1 VTLTRADV
9 LRRIDAAFPADPV
22 ILTLGGTAREMIAVA
37 GRRPNHLVNL
47 DAMGQTV
54 GVALGLALGLAT
66 PDPSGGAVGAEGAG
80 SQGPAGAA
88 DSTALGPRP
97 RRAGKVIAVEGDG
110 SLLMGLSV
118 LSTAGHLKPDNL
130 VVLLLDNGVYLATGG
145 QPTAA
150 AGADLVAVA
159 LACGWAGGRE
169 VRTEEEL
176 GAALDWVRETPGPL
190 LVRVY
195 VGTAQIKTDYFLEDP
210 AILAEDF
217 RRWLR
222 SRG

>member
-1 VTLTRADV
+1 MALTRADV

-22 ILTLGGTAREMIAVA
+22 VLTLGGTAREMIAVA

-54 GVALGLALGLAT
+54 GVALGLALGLRGAR
-66 PDPSGGAVGAEGAG
+66 GGRV
-80 SQGPAGAA
+80 
-88 DSTALGPRP
+88 
-97 RRAGKVIAVEGDG
+97 VAVEGDG

-118 LSTAGHLKPDNL
+118 LGTAGHLKPDNL

-150 AGADLVAVA
+150 AGADLVGMT
-159 LACGWAGGRE
+159 LACGWAAGRD

-176 GAALDWVRETPGPL
+176 AAALDWAREAPGPL
-190 LVRVY
+190 LVRIH
-195 VGTAQIKTDYFLEDP
+195 VGTAQIRTDYFLEDP

-222 SRG
+222 PTGGPGRVAEGDSGHMNGEAVTP

>member
-1 VTLTRADV
+1 MALTRADV
-9 LRRIDAAFPADPV
+9 LRRIDAAFPDDPV

-54 GVALGLALGLAT
+54 GVALGLALGLRGT
-66 PDPSGGAVGAEGAG
+66 RS
-80 SQGPAGAA
+80 
-88 DSTALGPRP
+88 
-97 RRAGKVIAVEGDG
+97 GKVVAVEGDG

-118 LSTAGHLKPDNL
+118 LSTAGHLRPDNL
-130 VVLLLDNGVYLATGG
+130 AVLLLDNGVYLATGG

-150 AGADLVAVA
+150 AGADLVAMA
-159 LACGWAGGRE
+159 LACGWAGARE
-169 VRTEEEL
+169 ARTEADL
-176 GAALDWVRETPGPL
+176 AAALDWVREAPGPL

-195 VGTAQIKTDYFLEDP
+195 VSTAQIATDYFLEDP

-217 RRWLR
+217 RRWLGTR
-222 SRG
+222 PEGPR

>member
-1 VTLTRADV
+1 MTLTRADV

-22 ILTLGGTAREMIAVA
+22 VLTLGGTAREMIAVA

-54 GVALGLALGLAT
+54 GVALGLALGLAASDPRSEAT
-66 PDPSGGAVGAEGAG
+66 RPDGAG
-80 SQGPAGAA
+80 SQARAERGPEDA
-88 DSTALGPRP
+88 ALGLGGSRG
-97 RRAGKVIAVEGDG
+97 GKVVAVEGDG

-130 VVLLLDNGVYLATGG
+130 AVLLLDNGVYLATGG
-145 QPTAA
+145 QPTAS
-150 AGADLVAVA
+150 AGVDLVAVA

-169 VRTEEEL
+169 VRTDEEL
-176 GAALDWVRETPGPL
+176 SSALDWVRETPGPL

-195 VGTAQIKTDYFLEDP
+195 VSTAQIKTEYFLEDP

-222 SRG
+222 A

>member
-1 VTLTRADV
+1 MTLTRAGV

-22 ILTLGGTAREMIAVA
+22 VLTLGGTAREMVAVA

-54 GVALGLALGLAT
+54 GVALGLALGLRGT
-66 PDPSGGAVGAEGAG
+66 RGGRV
-80 SQGPAGAA
+80 
-88 DSTALGPRP
+88 
-97 RRAGKVIAVEGDG
+97 VAVEGDG

-150 AGADLVAVA
+150 AGADLVAMA
-159 LACGWAGGRE
+159 LACGWAGARE
-169 VRTEEEL
+169 VRTGEEL
-176 GAALDWVRETPGPL
+176 TAALDWAREAAGPL
-190 LVRVY
+190 LVRVF
-195 VGTAQIKTDYFLEDP
+195 VGTEQIRTDYLLADP

-222 SRG
+222 APTGGPADV

>member
-1 VTLTRADV
+1 
-9 LRRIDAAFPADPV
+9 
-22 ILTLGGTAREMIAVA
+22 M
-37 GRRPNHLVNL
+37 
-47 DAMGQTV
+47 
-54 GVALGLALGLAT
+54 
-66 PDPSGGAVGAEGAG
+66 
-80 SQGPAGAA
+80 
-88 DSTALGPRP
+88 
-97 RRAGKVIAVEGDG
+97 
-110 SLLMGLSV
+110 
-118 LSTAGHLKPDNL
+118 
-130 VVLLLDNGVYLATGG
+130 YLATGG

-159 LACGWAGGRE
+159 LASGWAGGRE
-169 VRTEEEL
+169 VRTDEEL
-176 GAALDWVRETPGPL
+176 DAALDWVRQTPGPL

>member
-1 VTLTRADV
+1 MALNRADV
-9 LRRIDAAFPADPV
+9 LRRIDAAFPAEPV
-22 ILTLGGTAREMIAVA
+22 VLTLGGTAREMVAVA
-37 GRRPNHLVNL
+37 GRRPHHLVNL

-54 GVALGLALGLAT
+54 GVALGLALGLR
-66 PDPSGGAVGAEGAG
+66 D
-80 SQGPAGAA
+80 
-88 DSTALGPRP
+88 
-97 RRAGKVIAVEGDG
+97 RRDGKVVAVEGDG

-118 LSTAGHLKPDNL
+118 LGTAGHLKPDNL
-130 VVLLLDNGVYLATGG
+130 VVVLLDNGVYLATGG
-145 QPTAA
+145 QPTASA
-150 AGADLVAVA
+150 SADLVAMA

-176 GAALDWVRETPGPL
+176 GAALDWARQAPGPL

-195 VGTAQIKTDYFLEDP
+195 VGTAQFRTDYLLEDP

-222 SRG
+222 SPAVDKITTAEPPEGPVVT

>member
-1 VTLTRADV
+1 VSPLARADV
-9 LRRIDAAFPADPV
+9 LREVDAAFPADPV
-22 ILTLGGTAREMIAVA
+22 VLTLGGTAREMIAVA

-54 GVALGLALGLAT
+54 SIGLGLALGLRDR
-66 PDPSGGAVGAEGAG
+66 PGGE
-80 SQGPAGAA
+80 
-88 DSTALGPRP
+88 
-97 RRAGKVIAVEGDG
+97 KVVVLEGDG

-118 LSTAGHLKPDNL
+118 LSTVGHLRPDNL
-130 VVLLLDNGVYLATGG
+130 VVLILDNGVYLATGG

-150 AGADLVAVA
+150 SDMDTVAVA
-159 LACGWAGGRE
+159 LACGWAGARE
-169 VRTEEEL
+169 VRSGDEL
-176 GAALDWVRETPGPL
+176 AAALAWARSTAGPV

-195 VGTAQIKTDYFLEDP
+195 IGTSQIPTEYFLEDP

-222 SRG
+222 SSERRRGQPATEE